1 MKPTTE
7 ASLLD
12 LPSDALRAQLDE
24 GAIAIVTVN
33 PVEYHGPHLSLS
45 NDRHISHGLAI
56 DVCRALDLPF
66 VVVGDIP
73 LGVEP
78 CPGPGSRHSDYATVR
93 DAVVEACRALTELG
107 AERVVLSTFHGSPL
121 HNRAV
126 DDGVRFLASRGVR
139 AFAPLVCVLERLLV
153 LDPRDLDDAV
163 APVDESERDELRG
176 ELANDLH
183 AGFFETS
190 LTLHY
195 APHTVSK
202 DLASVPHAP
211 KLVPDA
217 RVSFLADAAARA
229 GLPRRAAELRFVA
242 AALAWM
248 SLDPFPGYTGKPSLA
263 NARSGAAFARLIVD
277 DAAALARKV
286 LVEGEPMPPPPLAWV
301 KPLTLGGRLAAP
313 APKRHA
319 AMA

>member
-1 MKPTTE
+1 MRTLADPT
-7 ASLLD
+7 LLD
-12 LPSDALRAQLDE
+12 VPSDALRARFDD
-24 GAIAIVTVN
+24 GAVAIVTVN

-66 VVVGDIP
+66 VVVGDVP

-78 CPGPGSRHSDYATVR
+78 CPGPGSRHSDYQTVR
-93 DAVVEACRALTELG
+93 AAVVESCRALVELG

-121 HNRAV
+121 HNKAV
-126 DDGVRFLASRGVR
+126 DDGVRFLAAHGVR

-163 APVDESERDELRG
+163 APVDEREREALRA

-202 DLASVPHAP
+202 DLARVPHAP
-211 KLVPDA
+211 TLVPDA
-217 RVSFLADAAARA
+217 RVSFLADAALRA

-263 NARSGAAFARLIVD
+263 NAQSGAAFARLIVD
-277 DAAALARKV
+277 DAAALARRV
-286 LVEGEPMPPPPLAWV
+286 LVDGAPMPAPPLAWV
-301 KPLTLGGRLAAP
+301 KPLTLGGRLAPP
-313 APKRHA
+313 APRRHA
-319 AMA
+319 ATA